1 MQDGAQ
7 TPLSV
12 SLRIDE
18 GLWSMVIGYILS
30 PKVYPSLASAYPVA
44 HDASPFTIEA
54 YTSSKL
60 VYASFVNHTS
70 SNDEAY
76 VLTHNT
82 YSVCMKG
89 CLTN

>member
-30 PKVYPSLASAYPVA
+30 PKVYPSIVHAYSLAL
-44 HDASPFTIEA
+44 DASPLTVEA
-54 YTSSKL
+54 YTSLSV